1 MSDAMK
7 SVLEL
12 AARLSAVERGELAAR
27 LLEELDPPPDSDV
40 EAAWSDQIRRRI
52 DDLRSGR
59 ETPIPWAEARR
70 QILEDGDD
78 DAG

>member
-12 AARLSAVERGELAAR
+12 AAQLSADERGELAAR
-27 LLEELDPPPDSDV
+27 LLEELDHADADAAS
-40 EAAWSDQIRRRI
+40 AWSDEIRRRI

-78 DAG
+78 AG